1 MVSAFRYTKRY
12 KKGGQGKRFGTR
24 GTYPLEICTVYRRL
38 AELFSCKHFPVC
50 EEEKNPIMKD
60 KKHELAALKAELEE
74 LQPQLEKTYKY
85 SSEYRSLASKV
96 DALEKRIARLER
108 DILRNEGQASL
119 FWF

>member
-50 EEEKNPIMKD
+50 EEGKNPIMED

-74 LQPQLEKTYKY
+74 LKPRLKKMHRY
-85 SSEYRSLASKV
+85 SSEYPSLASKV
-96 DALEKRIARLER
+96 NALEKRIARLER
-108 DILRNEGQASL
+108 DILRNEGQERL
-119 FWF
+119 F